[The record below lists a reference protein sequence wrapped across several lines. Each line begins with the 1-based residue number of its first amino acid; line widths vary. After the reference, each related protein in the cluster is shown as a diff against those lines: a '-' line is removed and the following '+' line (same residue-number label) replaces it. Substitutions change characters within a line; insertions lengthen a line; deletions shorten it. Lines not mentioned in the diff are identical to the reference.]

1 MYECQP
7 GTDDNEM
14 PANFV
19 KSAKVTFL
27 FAALSSCGGNY
38 QAPVSDQGERQDIR
52 PPIIVSSNTP
62 DSDFRVQESR
72 ATIVNQANN
81 QPIQR
86 RSASTSSVQSSSPA
100 TNNGAALRGQVHR
113 VRAGDNLMSIAFQY
127 DLDFRALARANGLNP
142 PYTIFVDQEI
152 NLDITRIVDGQSQL
166 TSQIGTVVDNN
177 SVARAQGTLER
188 AGGLVRQAIGS
199 NREPNWRWP
208 LEGRILR
215 GFQADVNK
223 GIDIGASVGDP
234 VYAASGGDVV
244 YSGRGVQ
251 GSGNLIIIRHNDKY
265 LSAYAHNSSMLV
277 GEGSRVSPGDKIAEV
292 GQNSSGVAMLHFEIR
307 VDGQSVDPANLLPR
321 R

>member
-1 MYECQP
+1 
-7 GTDDNEM
+7 M
-14 PANFV
+14 PAKIEKFPGV
-19 KSAKVTFL
+19 ILLLV
-27 FAALSSCGGNY
+27 ALTGCGGNY
-38 QAPVSDQGERQDIR
+38 QAPVSEQGERQDIT

-62 DSDFRVQESR
+62 ESDFRVQESR
-72 ATIVNQANN
+72 AAVVNEANN
-81 QPIQR
+81 QPLQR
-86 RSASTSSVQSSSPA
+86 RSISSAPIQSASSGADSA
-100 TNNGAALRGQVHR
+100 TVLTGQIHR

-127 DLDFRALARANGLNP
+127 DLYFRALARANGLNP

-152 NLDITRIVDGQSQL
+152 NLDISRVVDSQ
-166 TSQIGTVVDNN
+166 TQRNNQIGTIVDNN
-177 SVARAQGTLER
+177 NVARAQGTLAR

-199 NREPNWRWP
+199 NREPEWRWP
-208 LEGRILR
+208 LEGRVVR

-223 GIDIGASVGDP
+223 GIDISGTVGDA

-265 LSAYAHNSSMLV
+265 LSAYAHNSTMLV

-292 GQNSSGVAMLHFEIR
+292 GQNSNGVAMLHFEIR
-307 VDGQSVDPANLLPR
+307 VDGQSVNPTSLLPR